1 MRKVPLLFCQYLDKN
16 EVQRWLPQLFSI
28 LHENMSVIAP
38 TGNTY
43 DEDYTLWSGAVGPA
57 MEKENRKIILIFSGA
72 HLIGYLQ
79 YYTNETTFMIEEA
92 QIKPA
97 FQGRGVLRS
106 VFAFV
111 SDFISPNILYTEAY
125 ANKKNTRSQTIIESH
140 GFTRILENKNGNCY
154 HYRADCQAFL
164 CRVREKRPHPGAD
177 DRLQESIQTV
187 RDAIAAIL
195 AENAPTVYL
204 YGSVALDD
212 FQYGWSDID
221 LLVLTEKQIS
231 SEQAQ
236 RLVHLRQELSG
247 GEPENT
253 YYRLFEGGMLSL
265 SAFLTDTPDTVVY
278 WGTSGERI
286 ADRYVFDSF
295 CKLEL
300 LDHGVLLYGKDVRGQ
315 MRRPIYED
323 LKTDVRRHYETI
335 REYSGKTGRSLY
347 SFGWLLDISRC
358 IYTLRTGRIIA
369 KTKAGEWALENGLCP
384 DAAALE
390 TALRVRKEA
399 RIFKEDETLQAY
411 AAAIGPAVQKY
422 ADVLERELEGI
433 CK

>member
-1 MRKVPLLFCQYLDKN
+1 MISCRFLDKN
-16 EVQRWLPQLFSI
+16 EVQRFLPQLFSI
-28 LHENMSVIAP
+28 LHENMRVIAP

-43 DEDYTLWSGAVGPA
+43 DEDYALWSGAVDIA
-57 MEKENRKIILIFSGA
+57 MQKENRQIILIFNDET
-72 HLIGYLQ
+72 LIGYLQ

-92 QIKPA
+92 QIRPA
-97 FQGRGVLRS
+97 YQGRGVLRNA
-106 VFAFV
+106 FAFV
-111 SDFISPNILYTEAY
+111 AGFIPPDLPYAEAY

-140 GFTRILENKNGNCY
+140 GFVRIGENKNGNSY
-154 HYRADCQAFL
+154 HYRADWGTFL
-164 CRVREKRPHPGAD
+164 RGIREKQIEAQ
-177 DRLQESIQTV
+177 LQKSVQAVT
-187 RDAIAAIL
+187 DMIAAIL
-195 AENAPTVYL
+195 AENAPSVYL

-231 SEQAQ
+231 PEKAE
-236 RLVHLRQELSG
+236 RLVHLRQELTG
-247 GEPENT
+247 REPENP

-286 ADRYVFDSF
+286 TDRYVFDSF

-315 MRRPIYED
+315 MRRPSYED
-323 LKTDVRRHYETI
+323 LQTDVRRHYETI
-335 REYSGKTGRSLY
+335 REHGGKTGNSLY

-358 IYTLRTGRIIA
+358 IYTLRTGKPVS

-390 TALRVRKEA
+390 TALRVRKEP
-399 RIFKEDETLQAY
+399 RIFKEEETLQAY
-411 AAAIGPAVQKY
+411 AAAIGPAVLKY

-433 CK
+433 VK